1 MSRVKYKKTCA
12 DCEGREVKQEDIV
25 KGFEYEDGKYV
36 IFEESDFEKIKSKK
50 DKNITI
56 EKFVNLSEVDPLY
69 FDKPYYV
76 APTGAEKAFAVLLTA
91 MEQEGKAAIAKT
103 VLGTKETLILIRA
116 KDGQM
121 LLNTLF
127 FEEEVTKNP
136 AKEITEKG
144 NAAELKMAKAIIE
157 GMTGEFNPEEYK
169 DEYRQKVQEAMGD
182 KFRIS
187 LAAKKNP
194 VQFVAYDILY
204 FDGKDLTDKPL
215 MERKA
220 ALSKAV
226 TEGHNLSVSRWIEK
240 NGVAFFELA
249 KKENLEGIVAKKK
262 DGLYHIG
269 KRTSE
274 WIKIKVMQDEDLLVL
289 GYQPDEDGKVKDLI
303 LGYYDESGV
312 LQCRGKVY
320 LGVSKA
326 EQNIIADF
334 AKKNT
339 VAKPWFDKYKNV
351 VWLKPQLMGTAHF
364 MHETESGGMRQPVW
378 KGLRDDI

>member
-1 MSRVKYKKTCA
+1 MR
-12 DCEGREVKQEDIV
+12 DLFDE
-25 KGFEYEDGKYV
+25 
-36 IFEESDFEKIKSKK
+36 
-50 DKNITI
+50 KNI
-56 EKFVNLSEVDPLY
+56 SP
-69 FDKPYYV
+69 
-76 APTGAEKAFAVLLTA
+76 
-91 MEQEGKAAIAKT
+91 
-103 VLGTKETLILIRA
+103 
-116 KDGQM
+116 M
-121 LLNTLF
+121 LLN
-127 FEEEVTKNP
+127 EV
-136 AKEITEKG
+136 KEPFDDEDYIY
-144 NAAELKMAKAIIE
+144 ELKLDGIRCVAYIE
-157 GMTGEFNPEEYK
+157 QKSVTLQNKRFKDLTDIYPELSDICKCVKKRVILDGELVVLTDGKPDFYAL
-169 DEYRQKVQEAMGD
+169 QKRSLMGD

-215 MERKA
+215 MERKEI
-220 ALSKAV
+220 LSKAV

-269 KRTSE
+269 KRTSD

-289 GYQPDEDGKVKDLI
+289 GYQPDDDGNVKDLI
-303 LGYYDESGV
+303 LGYYDESGE
-312 LQCRGKVY
+312 LKCRGKVY

-326 EQNIIADF
+326 ERKIIADF

-339 VAKPWFDKYKNV
+339 VKRPWFEKYKNV
-351 VWLKPQLMGTAHF
+351 VWLKPQLVGTVQY

-378 KGLRDDI
+378 KGLRDNK